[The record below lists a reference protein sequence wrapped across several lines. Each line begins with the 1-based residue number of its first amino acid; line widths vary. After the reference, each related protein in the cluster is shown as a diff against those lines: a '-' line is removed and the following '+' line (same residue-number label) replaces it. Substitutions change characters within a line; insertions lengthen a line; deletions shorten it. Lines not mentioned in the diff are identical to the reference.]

1 MKKTRAVEEFCG
13 GFRAMAPLIVAVMPI
28 GLVFGAIAA
37 TKGLSSLETFL
48 MSALVFAGGSQFV
61 ALDIWAHPASWAAL
75 GFSALLVNIR
85 HLLMS
90 ASIGTKMPAFSGPAK
105 YAAMLLLADEI
116 WAMAEVRAGETRLTP
131 AWYAG
136 LALHGRSP
144 GGRDAAHAGL
154 VCRSCATL
162 LSGLGHGRT
171 CRLACRC
178 VPRGPEGARP
188 RFRLSGGLHRPAH
201 WLLEGTRNGC
211 GSRRERSGG
220 GARAPVPPR
229 SLVHRRRRGRG
240 RHCGAFHRG
249 TPGGLRV
256 TLDPHTLLAIVTM
269 AAATILTRLGGLVLI
284 RFVTIGPKQK
294 RALEAIPPAVLM
306 AVIAPTALVTG
317 PAETL
322 AALATALVAM
332 RLPLLAAVATGVM
345 VVALA
350 RMFGA

>member
-1 MKKTRAVEEFCG
+1 
-13 GFRAMAPLIVAVMPI
+13 MAPLIVAVMPI

-136 LALHGRSP
+136 LALP
-144 GGRDAAHAGL
+144 FYLVWVMAGL
-154 VCRSCATL
+154 AGSLAGAFLGGPKALGLDFAFPAVFIVL
-162 LSGLGHGRT
+162 LIGFWKGRGT
-171 CRLACRC
+171 GAVLAASAAAA
-178 VPRGPEGARP
+178 V
-188 RFRLSGGLHRPAH
+188 LAH
-201 WLLEGTRNGC
+201 QFLPG
-211 GSRRERSGG
+211 
-220 GARAPVPPR
+220 V
-229 SLVHRRRRGRG
+229 LVHRRRRGRG